1 AFGDM
6 MIRNPKRIGPSL
18 PEPSVLEMNE
28 YIASV
33 RPQLWDGLRPPSAL
47 SSDALKSLIDDYVG
61 LDARDDAIAL
71 GVSCEACHLGCL
83 QHAEDEKKKPAFTAS
98 SPYLHLL
105 RNARGDNG
113 RSQQNINAICARCH
127 TGQRPTYAAG
137 MSTWNS
143 TEHSDAMR
151 GACYSQLSCIK
162 CHDPHAATG
171 KVWPKTPEQD
181 DASCIDCHQEYTQ
194 PEVRF
199 EHTKHPAGSPGDR
212 CMNCHMPQINE
223 GMQDVV
229 RTHTIFSPTQAD
241 MIHEN
246 QPNACNLCHL
256 DKSIE
261 WTVKTLGEWYAA
273 EFDPGKIQEN
283 YPNPDQAVGL
293 GWLTGKHQPT
303 RLVAAEAFARQQ
315 AQWGLAELVGMLNDP
330 YLLNRQ
336 FAQKAVELL
345 TQRKLDAE
353 VGYWYYQAPSER
365 EPRIAMLRKQLGL
378 TASGGDE

>member
-1 AFGDM
+1 
-6 MIRNPKRIGPSL
+6 
-18 PEPSVLEMNE
+18 
-28 YIASV
+28 
-33 RPQLWDGLRPPSAL
+33 
-47 SSDALKSLIDDYVG
+47 
-61 LDARDDAIAL
+61 
-71 GVSCEACHLGCL
+71 
-83 QHAEDEKKKPAFTAS
+83 
-98 SPYLHLL
+98 
-105 RNARGDNG
+105 
-113 RSQQNINAICARCH
+113 
-127 TGQRPTYAAG
+127 
-137 MSTWNS
+137 
-143 TEHSDAMR
+143 
-151 GACYSQLSCIK
+151 
-162 CHDPHAATG
+162 
-171 KVWPKTPEQD
+171 
-181 DASCIDCHQEYTQ
+181 
-194 PEVRF
+194 
-199 EHTKHPAGSPGDR
+199 
-212 CMNCHMPQINE
+212 MNCHMPQINE

-273 EFDPGKIQEN
+273 EFDPEKIQEN